1 MTVRVCLCDHS
12 SPPTPLPGPGI
23 SSSMSFE
30 EEEEEEEE
38 NSSSSSQL
46 NSNTRPSSAT
56 SRKSTR
62 VSEELLLSRRAD
74 SSVAQVGGERSEVR
88 QSWLSWAMGWAQVP
102 VKSFFPWSSSV
113 LPVFSQARGRGLWS
127 WTARLLRA
135 CLFPPSPPWG
145 AELKEGLG
153 SQLLAQGQDLCAHI
167 PGCQPCLPPPPYGGS
182 FGFQTTS
189 FSLGSLPGPQAP
201 PLSLEGGSLG
211 PQPHS
216 PRAIGGC

>member
-1 MTVRVCLCDHS
+1 MCLCDHA

-88 QSWLSWAMGWAQVP
+88 QSWLSWATGWAQVP
-102 VKSFFPWSSSV
+102 VKSFFPWSSSG

-135 CLFPPSPPWG
+135 CLFPPSPV
-145 AELKEGLG
+145 GLILG
-153 SQLLAQGQDLCAHI
+153 ITTWYPVMPFS
-167 PGCQPCLPPPPYGGS
+167 PPRSPPPSSHTHLSLLFPHLRAG
-182 FGFQTTS
+182 TTS
-189 FSLGSLPGPQAP
+189 ALTELN
-201 PLSLEGGSLG
+201 LS
-211 PQPHS
+211 HS
-216 PRAIGGC
+216 YL